1 VQNSRQYSDKLKQW
15 IIGNSDGKPVCLG
28 LSRSTGRDVA
38 VDKQKERMGIGV
50 RIRDD
55 IGEVLAT
62 LSPPK
67 DHIIAFD
74 VTKAM
79 AALQTVTFSR

>member
-1 VQNSRQYSDKLKQW
+1 M
-15 IIGNSDGKPVCLG
+15 
-28 LSRSTGRDVA
+28 
-38 VDKQKERMGIGV
+38 DKQKERMGIGV
-50 RIRDD
+50 RIKDD

-79 AALQTVTFSR
+79 AALQTITFSRELRFYMMVLKGDAL